1 MTLGLQAGSC
11 WPCQV
16 QALGHPPLIDDV
28 PLPRLIAEITYY
40 AEGIMIDPFVEYET
54 LTSIIGFILNRGN
67 TRVEGFHCK
76 A

>member
-1 MTLGLQAGSC
+1 M
-11 WPCQV
+11 
-16 QALGHPPLIDDV
+16 IDDV

-67 TRVEGFHCK
+67 TRVEGFPCK

>member
-16 QALGHPPLIDDV
+16 EALGHPPLIDDV
-28 PLPRLIAEITYY
+28 PLPRLIEDITYY
-40 AEGIMIDPFVEYET
+40 AEGIMIDPFA
-54 LTSIIGFILNRGN
+54 LTSIIGFMLNRDN